1 MIHLSHTDGIDS
13 DFLAIVE
20 QALNNAQQRVAPSE
34 VYVTQIDGWFDY
46 KWQGFSG
53 TVMHEIAVWRHNL
66 SLPPFHPSRVLSET
80 HFVQSEG
87 SSYES
92 SPAKPLHISQA
103 SSANLNRRVTDVSSS
118 AVFLWYSR
126 TDGNSDRGSLMVY
139 TVDQSESSGWY
150 AGFKRNGAWRL
161 TQIKGASRREIEE
174 LFLAKTGIEQIV
186 GPERRERVL

>member
-1 MIHLSHTDGIDS
+1 MIHLSDTDGINP

-20 QALNNAQQRVAPSE
+20 QALDNAMQRVRPLE
-34 VYVTQIDGWFDY
+34 VFVLQIDGWFDY

-53 TVMHEIAVWRHNL
+53 TVMHEIAIWRHNL
-66 SLPPFHPSRVLSET
+66 SLPPFHPSRVLRQT

-92 SPAKPLHISQA
+92 SPAKQLHISQP

-126 TDGNSDRGSLMVY
+126 PDGNSDRGSLMVY
-139 TVDQSESSGWY
+139 TVNQSESSGWY

-174 LFLAKTGIEQIV
+174 IFLAKIGIEQIV
-186 GPERRERVL
+186 APERV

>member
-1 MIHLSHTDGIDS
+1 MIHLNHTAGADS
-13 DFLAIVE
+13 DFVVIVE
-20 QALNNAQQRVAPSE
+20 QALENALNRIRPLE
-34 VYVTQIDGWFDY
+34 VYVIQIDGWFDY

-66 SLPPFHPSRVLSET
+66 SLPPFHPARVLNQT
-80 HFVQSEG
+80 HFVRSEG
-87 SSYES
+87 SSYEP

-126 TDGNSDRGSLMVY
+126 TDGDSDRGSLMVY
-139 TVDQSESSGWY
+139 TVNQSEFSGWY

-161 TQIKGASRREIEE
+161 TQIKGASRREIKEI
-174 LFLAKTGIEQIV
+174 FLAKTGIEQIV
-186 GPERRERVL
+186 GPERG